1 MREGGLPRR
10 HPTRHGQEG
19 LRRGRRLKGQGRRP
33 VPVNFPRLG
42 IPSLRKGYT
51 AGCMASST
59 GKHAKARLPQVS
71 DTRSIY
77 PKYRMR
83 VLGSPPFPGFQES
96 VEVPAPLLWPCLAIY
111 LAGTFPFSSGRRT
124 KGALVGLGPCGC
136 TAGPQVSP
144 SCRVQ
149 GTRPGIPER
158 EDGWPGRGGSPVS
171 GNPRWETVLLETTGR
186 SAGRSWRAQSGNPAE
201 GDHSL
206 IISGFV
212 AAAVS
217 SRFSPSTPPS
227 SSQVAEKRQCR
238 SLSLLVL
245 SPPSEILPKRG
256 TNLHPL
262 GDIPPCRPCRRFR
275 RQVPKEAP

>member
-1 MREGGLPRR
+1 MEPLQVRRNNLLPCAPQHARHDLATRMARGKMPSEGIPSENRPQQEPLGPPPALREGGLPRR

-96 VEVPAPLLWPCLAIY
+96 VEVPAPLLWPCLAI
-111 LAGTFPFSSGRRT
+111 
-124 KGALVGLGPCGC
+124 
-136 TAGPQVSP
+136 
-144 SCRVQ
+144 
-149 GTRPGIPER
+149 
-158 EDGWPGRGGSPVS
+158 
-171 GNPRWETVLLETTGR
+171 
-186 SAGRSWRAQSGNPAE
+186 
-201 GDHSL
+201 
-206 IISGFV
+206 
-212 AAAVS
+212 
-217 SRFSPSTPPS
+217 
-227 SSQVAEKRQCR
+227 
-238 SLSLLVL
+238 
-245 SPPSEILPKRG
+245 
-256 TNLHPL
+256 
-262 GDIPPCRPCRRFR
+262 
-275 RQVPKEAP
+275 